1 MCACVCVDFIYCY
14 LYAWVF
20 SFKRLNARIHATDLI
35 HWIGVFCFFLSRN
48 IHRTRQYQ
56 ISIKTHKFSSEASL
70 TLSVKRWTVSCCVI
84 CVQLDIWIETIENSM
99 RPLWHIP
106 NARIPHTALEKK
118 HRLHGLMFAVCLC
131 VYFCFRALA
140 HISIVCRVYSLFVHP
155 FMDLILCVCVFLMAF
170 FVVVDVVCYR
180 RSIKIQISSLS
191 LDKHKLISCHFAW
204 DSQ

>member
-118 HRLHGLMFAVCLC
+118 TPITWLDVCS
-131 VYFCFRALA
+131 VF
-140 HISIVCRVYSLFVHP
+140 VCIFLFSCAGSHFNCLQSLFT
-155 FMDLILCVCVFLMAF
+155 FCASIYGSNSVCVFLMAF